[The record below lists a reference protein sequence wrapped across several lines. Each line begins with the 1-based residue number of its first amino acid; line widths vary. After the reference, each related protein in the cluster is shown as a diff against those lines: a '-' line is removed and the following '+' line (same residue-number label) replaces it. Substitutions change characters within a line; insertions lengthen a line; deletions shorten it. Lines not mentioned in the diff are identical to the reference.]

1 MNWNKW
7 IIELLPIGLR
17 RVRIY
22 ALIRTCCNPV
32 KELHQTMREFRKKQ
46 IRYTSFIPSCQMLL
60 KLIQDEVFSDYTL
73 LEGSESGSM
82 VLHKKEEQGKVPQK
96 IYVTLTEKYIEE
108 EGEERKEY
116 GSGKPYD
123 FVVLTNV
130 LDQEREQKLYAL
142 IDRYKMAGK
151 SYYPKNRHF
160 ERRYDFEGFV
170 SEVDTTNT
178 LKLTIKE
185 IVFDK
190 KYEFKWSFEYLLE
203 SDLKISYNVGY
214 KEESDGEKTPNK
226 IENEYKKRV
235 QYLGGESM
243 TMEHDMTAEFVRQN
257 FNPSHSF
264 TLKIK
269 QKDGTYMQVEGNKDE
284 VYEYKFNVIKP
295 ENA

>member
-190 KYEFKWSFEYLLE
+190 KYEFTWSFEYLLE
-203 SDLKISYNVGY
+203 SDLIISYNVG
-214 KEESDGEKTPNK
+214 SDNDGKSKIAKIEGEKRSLLSQ
-226 IENEYKKRV
+226 NE
-235 QYLGGESM
+235 SSSI
-243 TMEHDMTAEFVRQN
+243 HDMTAEFVRQN

>member
-22 ALIRTCCNPV
+22 ALIRTWCKPI
-32 KELHQTMREFRKKQ
+32 KELHQAMREFRKKQ

-82 VLHKKEEQGKVPQK
+82 VLHKKEEQGKVPQE

-130 LDQEREQKLYAL
+130 PDQEREQKLYAL

-170 SEVDTTNT
+170 AEVDTTNT
-178 LKLTIKE
+178 LKLTIEE

-190 KYEFKWSFEYLLE
+190 KYKLKWSSEYLLE
-203 SDLKISYNVGY
+203 SDLIISYNVGY
-214 KEESDGEKTPNK
+214 TDNDGKSKIAK
-226 IENEYKKRV
+226 IEGKKRSLLS
-235 QYLGGESM
+235 QTDNFS
-243 TMEHDMTAEFVRQN
+243 THDMTAEFVRQN

-264 TLKIK
+264 TLTIK